1 MEYAEFFSCLTIHF
15 HTKGTY
21 FFEIVPIVYE
31 ASRAKLKKGAVGRRL
46 GEDNSH
52 LSNQSFHNI
61 TKTMSV
67 FSNTKFSSG
76 HPGASY

>member
-1 MEYAEFFSCLTIHF
+1 MEYAEFISCLTIHF
-15 HTKGTY
+15 LTKGTY

-61 TKTMSV
+61 TETMSRV
-67 FSNTKFSSG
+67 FE
-76 HPGASY
+76 Y

>member
-21 FFEIVPIVYE
+21 FFEIVPTVYE

-61 TKTMSV
+61 TETMSRV
-67 FSNTKFSSG
+67 FE
-76 HPGASY
+76 Y

>member
-61 TKTMSV
+61 TPEHPIEGWELPW
-67 FSNTKFSSG
+67 NTLNDK
-76 HPGASY
+76 H